1 MTNMEKSEILKRLQ
15 DALITEFGLDSSK
28 IVLEARLYEDLDLDS
43 IDAVDLIV
51 KLKSMLPRN
60 INPEVFKSVRT
71 LQDVVD
77 AIYDL
82 IQEPGVKK

>member
-1 MTNMEKSEILKRLQ
+1 MEKNEILKKLQ
-15 DALITEFGLDSSK
+15 EALISEFGLDAEK
-28 IVLEARLYEDLDLDS
+28 VVPEARLYEDLGLDS

-51 KLKSMLPRN
+51 KLKSMLPHN

-77 AIYDL
+77 AIYNL
-82 IQEPGVKK
+82 IQEASAK

>member
-1 MTNMEKSEILKRLQ
+1 MEKQEIFDRIKNALVEEFDM
-15 DALITEFGLDSSK
+15 DAAKL
-28 IVLEARLYEDLDLDS
+28 VPEARLYEDLELDS

-60 INPEVFKSVRT
+60 IDPEVFKAVRT

-77 AIYDL
+77 AIYNL
-82 IQEPGVKK
+82 IHETESK

>member
-1 MTNMEKSEILKRLQ
+1 MEKNEIFEKMRK
-15 DALITEFGLDSSK
+15 ALVEDFDIDEGKITP
-28 IVLEARLYEDLDLDS
+28 EARLYEDLELDS

-77 AIYDL
+77 AIYNL
-82 IQEPGVKK
+82 IHETK

>member
-1 MTNMEKSEILKRLQ
+1 MEKQEIFDRIKNALVEEFDM
-15 DALITEFGLDSSK
+15 DASK
-28 IVLEARLYEDLDLDS
+28 LVPEARLYEDLELDS

-60 INPEVFKSVRT
+60 IDPEVFKAVRT

-77 AIYDL
+77 AIYGL
-82 IQEPGVKK
+82 IHEPESK

>member
-1 MTNMEKSEILKRLQ
+1 MEKSDILKKLQ
-15 DALITEFGLDSSK
+15 DALISEFGMESSK
-28 IVLEARLYEDLDLDS
+28 VVPEARLYEDLDLDS

-82 IQEPGVKK
+82 IQESGEKK

>member
-1 MTNMEKSEILKRLQ
+1 MEKSEILKRLQ

-28 IVLEARLYEDLDLDS
+28 IVPEARLYEDLDLDS

>member
-1 MTNMEKSEILKRLQ
+1 MEKNEILKRLQ
-15 DALITEFGLDSSK
+15 EALISEFGLDEGA
-28 IVLEARLYEDLDLDS
+28 VTPEARLYEDLGLDS

-51 KLKSMLPRN
+51 KLKSMLPHN

-77 AIYDL
+77 AIYNL
-82 IQEPGVKK
+82 IQEAGAK

>member
-1 MTNMEKSEILKRLQ
+1 MEKQEIFDRIKNALVEEFDM
-15 DALITEFGLDSSK
+15 DAAKL
-28 IVLEARLYEDLDLDS
+28 VPEARLYEDLELDS

-60 INPEVFKSVRT
+60 IDPEVFKAVRT

-77 AIYDL
+77 AIYGL
-82 IQEPGVKK
+82 IHEPESK

>member
-1 MTNMEKSEILKRLQ
+1 MEKQEILEKLRT
-15 DALITEFGLDSSK
+15 ALIEEFGMEESK
-28 IVLEARLYEDLDLDS
+28 VVPEARLYEDLELDS

-60 INPEVFKSVRT
+60 VDPEVFKTVRT

-77 AIYDL
+77 AIYNL
-82 IQEPGVKK
+82 IQSK